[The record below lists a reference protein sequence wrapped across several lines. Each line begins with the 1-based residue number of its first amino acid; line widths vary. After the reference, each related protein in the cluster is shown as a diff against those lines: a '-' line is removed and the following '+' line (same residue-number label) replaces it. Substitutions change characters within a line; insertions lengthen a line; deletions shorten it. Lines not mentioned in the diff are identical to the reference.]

1 MAKIKSR
8 KHIGTTQLVALAASL
23 PFAGHAA
30 TKEEN
35 VAKLPTIEV
44 NAENTYKADK
54 VSSPKYTQPL
64 VDTPQTISVIKK
76 EILKEQGAT
85 SLTDA
90 LRNTPGITLQLGENG
105 NTSAGDSFQMRGFDT
120 KNSIYVDGI
129 RDIGAVSR
137 DVYNLEQIEVVK
149 GPSGAEAGRGGAGGY
164 INLSTKL
171 PHAEN
176 SSEVSATY
184 NTAEHSRLAAD
195 INQAINESTA
205 VRLNV
210 MGQQGGVE
218 DRDYIEQNGWAIAP
232 AIAFGLDSDTRFY
245 LYSQHIKQNNIPDGG
260 IPTIGM
266 DGFYYGYSSNYEYDS
281 KYPFD
286 SKDKTLRDTI
296 RADINNS
303 ADAKKINAALAKASA
318 VDRTNFYGNVNDH
331 EDITANMVSA
341 KIESDLS
348 ENIKFT
354 NISRFGKTE
363 MERVLTGVNAI
374 TVPSV
379 NVTVNADK
387 TYSYK
392 FNYKTLDL
400 SNPDTFTVARTRQGL
415 DQTNKIL
422 ANQSTLNINVKTGD
436 IEHNIV
442 AGLELLQ
449 EQQYNKTR
457 NVQIPGQ
464 VAPTIPAANLY
475 NPNRDTVLP
484 DLVYTGGYTDAQ
496 TDTAALYLFDT
507 LKFGERF
514 QLNGGVRVDYFD
526 TKYDALEVNTDST
539 TSKITEV
546 KTNLKVHD
554 TLVSWKLGGVFKP
567 TTESSVYASYAKSLT
582 PPGTGFVLSSA
593 SNSVNA
599 VTNNPST
606 KPQETHHYEIGTK
619 WVLNDDKIILTAAAY
634 HTENENQITQDPI
647 SLTYIP
653 EGKITVKGLELGA
666 VGQITRAWNVSAGV
680 AYMNTEQENQQTYN
694 STTKTWTYTD
704 GIRWSPDWTASLWTT
719 YSIAGF
725 KAGIGARYVDEQK
738 RLITNSATPVAMPT
752 IPSYVVFDAM
762 AAYTFNKN
770 ASMTLNVYNLADKDY
785 ISTLNG
791 GGSRL
796 VLGQPRSAALSFNYK
811 F

>member
-8 KHIGTTQLVALAASL
+8 KHIGTAQLVALAASL

-129 RDIGAVSR
+129 RDIGAISR

-171 PHAEN
+171 PHAES

-218 DRDYIEQNGWAIAP
+218 GRDYIEQNGWAIAP
-232 AIAFGLDSDTRFY
+232 SIAFGLDSDTRFY

-266 DGFYYGYSSNYEYDS
+266 DGFYYNNTDT
-281 KYPFD
+281 
-286 SKDKTLRDTI
+286 TLTQANRDTI
-296 RADINNS
+296 NTAVNS
-303 ADAKKINAALAKASA
+303 ADPVNRK
-318 VDRTNFYGNVNDH
+318 NFYGNVNDH

-363 MERVLTGVNAI
+363 MERVLTGVNALVI
-374 TVPSV
+374 SDLSKPKDPNSWSV
-379 NVTVNADK
+379 N
-387 TYSYK
+387 
-392 FNYKTLDL
+392 
-400 SNPDTFTVARTRQGL
+400 RTRQGL

-422 ANQSTLNINVKTGD
+422 ANQSTFNINVKTGI
-436 IEHNIV
+436 IEHNLV

-457 NVQIPGQ
+457 STQAPGQ
-464 VAPTIPAANLY
+464 KVPTIPTANLY
-475 NPNRDTVLP
+475 NPNRDTALP

-526 TKYDALEVNTDST
+526 TKYNALAVDTNTT
-539 TSKITEV
+539 TSKVTETA
-546 KTNLKVHD
+546 TNLGVND

-582 PPGTGFVLSSA
+582 PPGTGFVLSNA
-593 SNSVNA
+593 SNSTTN

-647 SLTYIP
+647 TLAYIP

-694 STTKTWTYTD
+694 ATTKTWTYTD
-704 GIRWSPDWTASLWTT
+704 GVRWSPDWTASLWTT
-719 YSIAGF
+719 YSVSGF